1 MQELF
6 GEAARLRGHTFY
18 ELAGFDADR
27 VSGWSAIVM
36 YDAFTENAWD
46 LKRDFATGTAFTT
59 KAKALNA
66 RPFRLRPL
74 LAVHDC
80 CSTGGGAD
88 GVMYL
93 FMASPARARVGLIGC
108 CRQAAVGAKSIGAQR
123 CGSSR
128 FIRRGKPWT
137 S

>member
-1 MQELF
+1 MGRTSYGL
-6 GEAARLRGHTFY
+6 T
-18 ELAGFDADR
+18 GFDADGIP
-27 VSGWSAIVM
+27 GWNAIAL
-36 YDAFTENAWD
+36 YDDVAENAWD
-46 LKRDFATGTAFTT
+46 LNGTMPWGSAFTT

-74 LAVHDC
+74 LAAHDC